1 MARRT
6 NHARRGAS
14 TALPAW
20 LWLVAGIVIGVVLAL
35 LAVRSGL
42 APGLRP
48 AQEQPQPQAA
58 RPGGS
63 PEEAAPPARATTY
76 DFYTVLPEMEVLIPD
91 SELRAQVRAETPPAG
106 TTPAGTA
113 PAESGAAP
121 VAAPAGTRYRLQAG
135 SFRDPRPAEEA
146 KARLA
151 LLGISASVQS
161 VNVNGNTFH
170 RVYVG
175 PYASAAEV
183 DRVKRQLAD
192 NGVQAITVREQ
203 TP

>member
-1 MARRT
+1 MARRS

-20 LWLVAGIVIGVVLAL
+20 LWLVAGIVIGIVLAL

-58 RPGGS
+58 RPAGTA
-63 PEEAAPPARATTY
+63 EEAPARATTY

-91 SELRAQVRAETPPAG
+91 AELKAQVRAETPAAGTAAAG
-106 TTPAGTA
+106 TTPADAATSA
-113 PAESGAAP
+113 PAA
-121 VAAPAGTRYRLQAG
+121 TRYRLQAG

-203 TP
+203 AP

>member
-1 MARRT
+1 MARRS

-20 LWLVAGIVIGVVLAL
+20 LWLVAGIVIGIVLAL

-58 RPGGS
+58 RPAGTA
-63 PEEAAPPARATTY
+63 EEAPARATTY

-91 SELRAQVRAETPPAG
+91 AELKAQVRAETPAAGTAAAG
-106 TTPAGTA
+106 TTPADATATSA
-113 PAESGAAP
+113 PAA
-121 VAAPAGTRYRLQAG
+121 TRYRLQAG

-203 TP
+203 AP

>member
-1 MARRT
+1 MARRS

-14 TALPAW
+14 PALPAW
-20 LWLVAGIVIGVVLAL
+20 LWLVAGIVIGIVLAL

-58 RPGGS
+58 RPAGAA
-63 PEEAAPPARATTY
+63 EEAPARATTY

-91 SELRAQVRAETPPAG
+91 AELKAQVRAETPA
-106 TTPAGTA
+106 
-113 PAESGAAP
+113 SGAAAAGTVP
-121 VAAPAGTRYRLQAG
+121 ADAAATAAPAATRYRLQAG

-183 DRVKRQLAD
+183 DRVKRLLAD

-203 TP
+203 AP

>member
-14 TALPAW
+14 TTLPAW
-20 LWLVAGIVIGVVLAL
+20 LWLFAGVVIGIVVAL
-35 LAVRSGL
+35 LAVRGGL

-48 AQEQPQPQAA
+48 APGQPQPQAT
-58 RPGGS
+58 RPA
-63 PEEAAPPARATTY
+63 EAGEDAATPARATTY

-91 SELRAQVRAETPPAG
+91 AELRAQVRAETPAAGGAPGAVPADPG
-106 TTPAGTA
+106 SA
-113 PAESGAAP
+113 PA
-121 VAAPAGTRYRLQAG
+121 VAPATTRYRLQAG

-203 TP
+203 AP

>member
-6 NHARRGAS
+6 NHARRGGS

-20 LWLVAGIVIGVVLAL
+20 LWLVAGIGIGVALAL

-58 RPGGS
+58 GPAGS
-63 PEEAAPPARATTY
+63 PDDAAPPARATTY

-91 SELRAQVRAETPPAG
+91 AELRAQVRAETPAAG
-106 TTPAGTA
+106 AAGPGTL
-113 PAESGAAP
+113 PAEPGAA
-121 VAAPAGTRYRLQAG
+121 AATPAGTRYRLQAG

-203 TP
+203 AP